1 MVESLYALGAS
12 AGAARLWGWVEK
24 GEATVSVD
32 SEISLQ
38 QGPQLRAQAAKKVLV
53 IDDSPAIVDFVRHAV
68 QQQGKYQVV
77 VAYDGVQGLERY
89 YAERPDCVVVDVMM
103 PRMDGFQFVRCL
115 RGDTKTSQTPLI
127 IITALASPDKEL
139 IGYLSGA
146 DEYITKPFKP
156 SVLCAALDRVLSL
169 TPEERERRLQ
179 RLAAGGVSP
188 NEKANDD

>member
-12 AGAARLWGWVEK
+12 AGAARLWGWVGK
-24 GEATVSVD
+24 GGATVSVD

-38 QGPQLRAQAAKKVLV
+38 QGPQFRAQAAKKVLV

-68 QQQGKYQVV
+68 QQQGKYEVV

-103 PRMDGFQFVRCL
+103 PKMDGFQFVRCL

-146 DEYITKPFKP
+146 DEYIPKPFKP

-169 TPEERERRLQ
+169 TPQPPQLR
-179 RLAAGGVSP
+179 
-188 NEKANDD
+188 

>member
-1 MVESLYALGAS
+1 M
-12 AGAARLWGWVEK
+12 
-24 GEATVSVD
+24 SVN

-68 QQQGKYQVV
+68 QQQGKYEVV

-179 RLAAGGVSP
+179 RLAEGGVSP
-188 NEKANDD
+188 NEQANDD